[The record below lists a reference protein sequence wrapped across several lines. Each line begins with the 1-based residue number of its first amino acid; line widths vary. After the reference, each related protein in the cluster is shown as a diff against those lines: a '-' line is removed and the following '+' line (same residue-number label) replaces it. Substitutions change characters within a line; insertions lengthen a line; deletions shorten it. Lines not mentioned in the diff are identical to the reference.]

1 MEQEKEY
8 ELGDDLLKD
17 AAGGTPGVC
26 GNSRKAKWVCNI
38 CKAKSTS
45 NGKPDI
51 KGCLNGKTHVWGR
64 LK

>member
-45 NGKPDI
+45 NGKPYI
-51 KGCLNGKTHVWGR
+51 KAK
-64 LK
+64 